1 VPARALIVDDEA
13 PARAELRH
21 QLDGFDD
28 VIVVGE
34 ATTAEEAEVLIAS
47 VGYDLIFLDIR
58 MPGVGG
64 VALAERLAR
73 SDHAPAVVFT
83 TAFADHAVEAFDL
96 GATDYL
102 VKPFDAERLRRA
114 VDRALGGASPRS
126 RDAGAGAAPAAATAA
141 EPVDADQAP
150 PAGDG
155 DPGPAP
161 TEEGRDA
168 RTATREG
175 PVRIPVH
182 RGDRI
187 VLIEEPRIAF
197 AEAARG
203 YAYLTLVALPAG
215 HPLAGADR
223 LLSSHTL
230 VDLEERFSD
239 DFVRTHRSYLVNTR
253 LVREVVRQVGGGL
266 SLVMGDRNRT
276 LVPVA
281 RRQAAEVRQRLGV

>member
-21 QLDGFDD
+21 QLEGFDD

-34 ATTAEEAEVLIAS
+34 ATTAEEAEVLIDS

-58 MPGVGG
+58 MPGIGG

-73 SDHAPAVVFT
+73 SGHAPAVVFT
-83 TAFADHAVEAFDL
+83 TAFVDHAVEAFDL

-114 VDRALGGASPRS
+114 VDRALGGAHPRS
-126 RDAGAGAAPAAATAA
+126 RDAGAGAASAG
-141 EPVDADQAP
+141 EPVDADRAP

-155 DPGPAP
+155 DPDPAP
-161 TEEGRDA
+161 TEEGREA
-168 RTATREG
+168 RSATREG